1 MIEGGEKGRKD
12 GRTRGWKDRSK
23 GRGEERKK
31 GKNRRTNERVRIGI
45 EKKNVARKITAR
57 IQ

>member
-1 MIEGGEKGRKD
+1 MEGRED
-12 GRTRGWKDRSK
+12 GRIEVKEG
-23 GRGEERKK
+23 GEERKK